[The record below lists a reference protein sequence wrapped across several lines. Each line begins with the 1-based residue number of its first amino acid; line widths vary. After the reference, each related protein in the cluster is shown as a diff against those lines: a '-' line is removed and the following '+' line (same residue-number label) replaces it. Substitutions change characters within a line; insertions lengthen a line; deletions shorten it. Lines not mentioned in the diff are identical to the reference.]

1 MQARTTEE
9 AIGRRWMV
17 GLKFLAYV
25 SRLFRIQ
32 GVTSGGASLAG

>member
-9 AIGRRWMV
+9 AIGRRWVV

-25 SRLFRIQ
+25 SPARMNAR
-32 GVTSGGASLAG
+32 

>member
-17 GLKFLAYV
+17 GLKLVAYV
-25 SRLFRIQ
+25 SPARMNAR
-32 GVTSGGASLAG
+32 

>member
-1 MQARTTEE
+1 MQARTAEE

-25 SRLFRIQ
+25 SGSSRF
-32 GVTSGGASLAG
+32 VVKESVASLA

>member
-17 GLKFLAYV
+17 RLKFLAYV
-25 SRLFRIQ
+25 SPARMNAR
-32 GVTSGGASLAG
+32 